1 VKRISEAE
9 RRVAGRVDEQRLWS
23 NLAELAN
30 MGADAAAGPGIWR
43 ASWTPA
49 YRAAQRWVKDLMADA
64 GLDVWID
71 AIGNT
76 WGRWPVGSLPALV
89 IGSHIDA
96 VPGGGKFDGTLGV
109 IGAIEAV
116 KALRHSGFVPKREIR
131 VVAWV
136 EEEGSATGIA
146 LLGSRGFAGGLTDR
160 ELNVLK
166 HQVMTSSEAGT
177 SDDVSETLAEGRMEP
192 GAVCGYLE
200 LHVEQ
205 GPLLWESGIPIG
217 IVTNIVALEAGH
229 FDFRGVMNHA
239 GGTPMDRRKDA
250 LVAASEVILAVRD
263 AAIASEVRA
272 TCGAVDV
279 SPAASNVIPGHA
291 RVSLDLRS
299 VEPSTRN
306 AFWRDLESSLDA
318 VRSRTGVSI
327 DFSSTYSL
335 PAVAADKAFQ
345 DHIREAADGLQL
357 RTINIPSGAVHDAI
371 ALASARIPIGMV
383 FVPSEEGV
391 SHAPNELTK
400 TADCGNGAAVLAL
413 VIQRLASEG

>member
-1 VKRISEAE
+1 
-9 RRVAGRVDEQRLWS
+9 
-23 NLAELAN
+23 
-30 MGADAAAGPGIWR
+30 
-43 ASWTPA
+43 
-49 YRAAQRWVKDLMADA
+49 MADA

-76 WGRWPVGSLPALV
+76 WGRWPMGSLPALV

-116 KALRHSGFVPKREIR
+116 RALRHSGFVPKREIR

-146 LLGSRGFAGGLTDR
+146 LLGSRGFAEGLTDR

-166 HQVMTSSEAGT
+166 HQVASSEAGT
-177 SDDVSETLAEGRMEP
+177 SDDVSETLAEATIEP

-229 FDFRGVMNHA
+229 FDCRGVMNHA
-239 GGTPMDRRKDA
+239 GSTPMDRRKDA

-272 TCGAVDV
+272 TCGAVDIG
-279 SPAASNVIPGHA
+279 PAASNVIPGHA
-291 RVSLDLRS
+291 RVSLDVRS

-306 AFWRDLESSLDA
+306 AFWRDLERSLDA

-335 PAVAADKAFQ
+335 PAVATDETFQ
-345 DHIREAADGLQL
+345 DHIREAADALQL
-357 RTINIPSGAVHDAI
+357 RTISIPSGAVHDAI

-400 TADCGNGAAVLAL
+400 TADCANGAAVLAL